1 MREECIICSNNL
13 KKIND
18 YVFKCNQCLFY
29 KSVLEPGF
37 GRDIEGIV
45 ELRKNN
51 YEQDDIDYD
60 GMGNYGRFP
69 MTKNGRY
76 K

>member
-1 MREECIICSNNL
+1 MAKNKNQDPTASPRRHQMIEFI
-13 KKIND
+13 KK
-18 YVFKCNQCLFY
+18 LF
-29 KSVLEPGF
+29 GF
-37 GRDIEGIV
+37 NKKQKTVKV

>member
-1 MREECIICSNNL
+1 MIKFIM
-13 KKIND
+13 K
-18 YVFKCNQCLFY
+18 LFGLNR
-29 KSVLEPGF
+29 KQKAVK
-37 GRDIEGIV
+37 V
-45 ELRKNN
+45 ELRQDN
-51 YEQDDIDYD
+51 YQQDDIDYD

>member
-1 MREECIICSNNL
+1 MIEFI
-13 KKIND
+13 KK
-18 YVFKCNQCLFY
+18 LFGLNR
-29 KSVLEPGF
+29 KQKAVK
-37 GRDIEGIV
+37 V
-45 ELRKNN
+45 ELRQDN
-51 YEQDDIDYD
+51 YQQDDIDYD

>member
-1 MREECIICSNNL
+1 MAKNKNQDPTAPPRRHQMIKFI
-13 KKIND
+13 KK
-18 YVFKCNQCLFY
+18 LFGLNR
-29 KSVLEPGF
+29 KQKAVK
-37 GRDIEGIV
+37 V
-45 ELRKNN
+45 ELRQDN
-51 YEQDDIDYD
+51 YQQDDIDYD